1 MNDDDVTSWDEPMT
15 NSELAILM
23 VLISLSVGFMVWL
36 IRLMFFG

>member
-1 MNDDDVTSWDEPMT
+1 MDDDDITSWDEPMT

-36 IRLMFFG
+36 IRLMFF